1 MLVQTDNPSFIWGKP
16 DLAPSLLLPFVRTV
30 TKPSQFWADQAWYR
44 AEGSC
49 THVLKS
55 MCTGA
60 PIPAHMSSAGGVIL
74 CDGKR
79 AWVTFSVSTEEASW
93 KRAGRG
99 SRGSVGSGC
108 AGNITAQGVGSPVP
122 LSSHCAF
129 VLCLLGIKPDP
140 CGPAGPRGRRSSRKG
155 ALSSWACELRDQ
167 AFAFMARVPAQPG
180 DLGEGA
186 LMLPLYGSP

>member
-1 MLVQTDNPSFIWGKP
+1 M
-16 DLAPSLLLPFVRTV
+16 
-30 TKPSQFWADQAWYR
+30 
-44 AEGSC
+44 
-49 THVLKS
+49 
-55 MCTGA
+55 
-60 PIPAHMSSAGGVIL
+60 
-74 CDGKR
+74 
-79 AWVTFSVSTEEASW
+79 TFSVGTEEASW
-93 KRAGRG
+93 KRAGIG
-99 SRGSVGSGC
+99 SGGSVGSGC

-140 CGPAGPRGRRSSRKG
+140 SRPRGRRGSRKG

-167 AFAFMARVPAQPG
+167 AFAFMVRVPAQPG